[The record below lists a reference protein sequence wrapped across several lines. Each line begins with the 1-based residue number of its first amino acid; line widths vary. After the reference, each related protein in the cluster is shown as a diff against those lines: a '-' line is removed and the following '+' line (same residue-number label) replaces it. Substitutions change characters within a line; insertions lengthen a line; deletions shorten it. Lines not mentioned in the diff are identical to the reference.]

1 MIWRLFKPRQIVK
14 VSIPDEITLEDHK
27 LVLND
32 LNKKMGK
39 EYIVMLVRIPELTKI
54 QIEIIR

>member
-14 VSIPDEITLEDHK
+14 VSIPDNITLEEHK
-27 LVLND
+27 LVLDD

-39 EYIVMLVRIPELTKI
+39 EYIVMLVVSSELTKI
-54 QIEIIR
+54 QIEIIK